1 MSLNEV
7 VNIHKPVGPS
17 SFAMVQAVR
26 KVLNVKKAGHIG
38 TLDPLAEGVL
48 PICLDRAT
56 RIIQFMVGLS
66 KVYRATLTLGSA
78 TDTQDQSGKVL
89 ATADASGVT
98 EPQVREALSAFVG
111 EQGQIPPMFSAKKKN
126 GVPLYKMARNGV
138 TISRDPVTI
147 HIYSL
152 EFLGM
157 KGNEVTFR
165 THCSSGTYIRTLCH
179 DLGQKLGCGAHMSQL
194 IRERVGSFDLKSSL
208 TLDELKHAQTD
219 GSLSGKLLQTDQAL
233 SFLPEIR
240 ISPDRVESIVHGVAL
255 TKSAICKASHRFK
268 PGMNFRV
275 TSENNPLVAIVVPLV
290 DQDAFDTMRP
300 DQAAFKLKRVLIAN

>member
-1 MSLNEV
+1 MSLNEIV
-7 VNIHKPVGPS
+7 SINKPVGPS

-26 KVLNVKKAGHIG
+26 KVLKVKKAGHIG

-56 RIIQFMVGLS
+56 RIIQFMVGLP
-66 KVYRATLTLGSA
+66 KVYQATLTLGSV

-89 ATADASGVT
+89 STADPSAVT
-98 EPQVREALSAFVG
+98 EQALREALNSFLG
-111 EQGQIPPMFSAKKKN
+111 EQGQVPPMFSAKKKN

-138 TISRDPVTI
+138 SITRDPVAI
-147 HIYSL
+147 HIHSM

-157 KGNEVTFR
+157 SGNEVTFR

-179 DLGQKLGCGAHMSQL
+179 DLGQKLGCGAHMSRL

-208 TLDELKHAQTD
+208 TLEELKHAQTD
-219 GSLSGKLLQTDQAL
+219 GSLSEKLFQTDQAL

-240 ISPDRVESIVHGVAL
+240 VNPDRVESIVHGVAL
-255 TKSAICKASHRFK
+255 TKSSISKVSHRFS

-290 DQDAFDTMRP
+290 DQDAFDNMRP
-300 DQAAFKLKRVLIAN
+300 DQAAFKLKRVLISN

>member
-66 KVYRATLTLGSA
+66 KVYQGTLTLGSA

-138 TISRDPVTI
+138 TITRDPVTI
-147 HIYSL
+147 HIYSI

-157 KGNEVTFR
+157 NGNEVTFR

-179 DLGQKLGCGAHMSQL
+179 DLGQKLGCGAHMSKL
-194 IRERVGSFDLKSSL
+194 VRERVGSFDLKSSL
-208 TLDELKHAQTD
+208 TLEELKHAQTD
-219 GSLSGKLLQTDQAL
+219 GSLSEKLLQTDQAL
-233 SFLPEIR
+233 SFMPEIR
-240 ISPDRVESIVHGVAL
+240 VNPDRVESILHGVAL
-255 TKSAICKASHRFK
+255 TKSSVCKASHRFS

-275 TSENNPLVAIVVPLV
+275 TSENNPLVAIVVPLM
-290 DQDAFDTMRP
+290 DQNAFDTMRP
-300 DQAAFKLKRVLIAN
+300 EQAAFKLKRVLISN

>member
-1 MSLNEV
+1 MSLNEIISV
-7 VNIHKPVGPS
+7 HKPVGPS

-56 RIIQFMVGLS
+56 RIIQFMIGLP
-66 KVYRATLTLGSA
+66 KVYQGTLTLGSV

-89 ATADASGVT
+89 ATADPSAVT
-98 EPQVREALSAFVG
+98 EAKVREALSAFVG